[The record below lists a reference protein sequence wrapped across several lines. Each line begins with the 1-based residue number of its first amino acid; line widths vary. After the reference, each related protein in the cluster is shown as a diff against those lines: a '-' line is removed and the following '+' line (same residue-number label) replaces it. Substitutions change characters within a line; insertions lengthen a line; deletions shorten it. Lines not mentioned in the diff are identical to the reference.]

1 MLMISRLQQDID
13 EEMKKKEKEKKAIG
27 VEMVHNRLV
36 GAGALSL
43 ATTGAYSPGRKRDQ
57 Y

>member
-1 MLMISRLQQDID
+1 MRRRRRRRRRRRPT
-13 EEMKKKEKEKKAIG
+13 KIG

-43 ATTGAYSPGRKRDQ
+43 TTTGAYSPGRKRDQ
-57 Y
+57 H

>member
-1 MLMISRLQQDID
+1 MRRKRTRTRTRTRIRPT
-13 EEMKKKEKEKKAIG
+13 KIG

-43 ATTGAYSPGRKRDQ
+43 ATTGAYSPGRKGDQ
-57 Y
+57 H